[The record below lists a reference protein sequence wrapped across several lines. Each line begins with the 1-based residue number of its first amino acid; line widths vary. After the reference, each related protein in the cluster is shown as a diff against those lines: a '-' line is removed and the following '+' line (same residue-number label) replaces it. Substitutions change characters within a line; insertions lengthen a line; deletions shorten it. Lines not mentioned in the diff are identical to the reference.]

1 MQADPEGFIR
11 SLDADTGP
19 DADNPRA
26 CGVAL
31 LLCMLRKGSSHV
43 AEAMLSYVTH
53 LQVCM
58 RCSALCSALRLC
70 LAFGFCPLPLPC
82 RLVAALC
89 PSAFIC
95 LLALVTSWL
104 WACWALEKIRLAC
117 KDLATCGLLNFR
129 FSSGTT
135 ILVCL
140 PVPSLIQ
147 HLWTCTFV
155 ERGKSVCGKSLP
167 RRLSRRM
174 LTFHP
179 FSALWFSPAAA
190 FVATLPSSL
199 RFETNS
205 HECM

>member
-70 LAFGFCPLPLPC
+70 LAFGFCLCLCLVVWLLPF
-82 RLVAALC
+82 AL
-89 PSAFIC
+89 
-95 LLALVTSWL
+95 
-104 WACWALEKIRLAC
+104 
-117 KDLATCGLLNFR
+117 
-129 FSSGTT
+129 
-135 ILVCL
+135 
-140 PVPSLIQ
+140 
-147 HLWTCTFV
+147 
-155 ERGKSVCGKSLP
+155 
-167 RRLSRRM
+167 
-174 LTFHP
+174 
-179 FSALWFSPAAA
+179 
-190 FVATLPSSL
+190 LPSSA
-199 RFETNS
+199 FWHWS
-205 HECM
+205 HYGYGPAGLWRKPGLPAKIWPHVACSTSGFPLAPQSWSACLCPV